1 MIPALAARSLA
12 RLFLTCRTIVSIPRK
27 LLCSVSRCERID
39 TRLVARLSHPP
50 NRIVAANRS
59 DATLTSTRTVNS
71 ENVARRHPRARKRL
85 LMPGGYSPSAAE
97 SSECKFGDHDRAHC
111 LCANYNRSTP
121 IASIIAKEERT
132 HGIYRSSRTGY
143 SFSCAQI
150 DLPRRGPYGRT
161 KRKRKSTIRAR
172 K

>member
-1 MIPALAARSLA
+1 M
-12 RLFLTCRTIVSIPRK
+12 VSIPRM
-27 LLCSVSRCERID
+27 LLCSVLRCERID
-39 TRLVARLSHPP
+39 ARLAARLSHPA
-50 NRIVAANRS
+50 NRIIAANRT

-85 LMPGGYSPSAAE
+85 LMAPPAIRHQPPNRRKANSATTIAPIAYAL
-97 SSECKFGDHDRAHC
+97 SITG
-111 LCANYNRSTP
+111 STP

-132 HGIYRSSRTGY
+132 HGIYRSSRTSY

-150 DLPRRGPYGRT
+150 DLPGRGPYGRT

>member
-1 MIPALAARSLA
+1 MIPALAARSFV
-12 RLFLTCRTIVSIPRK
+12 RLFLTCRTMVSIPRK

-39 TRLVARLSHPP
+39 MRPVARLSHPP
-50 NRIVAANRS
+50 NRIIAANRT

-85 LMPGGYSPSAAE
+85 LMPPAIRLRPPNRRNANSATTIAPIAYALIIT
-97 SSECKFGDHDRAHC
+97 G
-111 LCANYNRSTP
+111 STP